1 MQNLQAEYLKEL
13 MNIAIGNATASI
25 AEILD
30 AFGTMY
36 IPEVAMFTSSEFK
49 QGLKNYIK
57 EREFY
62 YTTRQLF
69 SGEFNGEALFILTDS
84 SASNLVSHLYSSSEI
99 SQEEKIDAIMEMANI
114 LNATIIGRLSEEL
127 QTEVQFSAP
136 STKYVRDEQIIE
148 DDELMNYSK
157 IIAIQTVITFKDQ
170 DIYSKILIL
179 TKDKAINKLLEL
191 IDRKLEDLFS

>member
-1 MQNLQAEYLKEL
+1 MQNLQAEYLQEL

-36 IPEVAMFTSSEFK
+36 IPKVTMYTPSELKKGFK
-49 QGLKNYIK
+49 TNIK
-57 EREFY
+57 EGEFY

-84 SASNLVSHLYSSSEI
+84 SASNLVNHLYKSSEVTP
-99 SQEEKIDAIMEMANI
+99 EEKIDAIMELANI
-114 LNATIIGRLSEEL
+114 LNATIIGRLAGEL

-136 STKYVRDEQIIE
+136 STKYVLDEHIIE
-148 DDELMNYSK
+148 DDEIINYSK
-157 IIAIQTVITFKDQ
+157 IIAIETVITFKDQ

-179 TKDKAINKLLEL
+179 TKDRAINKLLEL
-191 IDRKLEDLFS
+191 IDHKLEDLFS